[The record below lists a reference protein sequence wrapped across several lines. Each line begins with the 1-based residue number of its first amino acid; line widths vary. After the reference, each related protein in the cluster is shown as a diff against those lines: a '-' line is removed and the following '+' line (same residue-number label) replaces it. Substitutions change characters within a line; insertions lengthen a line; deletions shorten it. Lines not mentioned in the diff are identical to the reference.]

1 MSVSLFQSSTLRQV
15 GAWQCACMST
25 RCFLL
30 SACVDEGALS
40 FVTTMCSS
48 YRDYPYKRGWG
59 MQNDRGPSS
68 KPAAGTGSQVPV
80 MVCVHSA
87 VGVPG
92 AHLAGGGL
100 A

>member
-1 MSVSLFQSSTLRQV
+1 
-15 GAWQCACMST
+15 
-25 RCFLL
+25 
-30 SACVDEGALS
+30 
-40 FVTTMCSS
+40 
-48 YRDYPYKRGWG
+48 

>member
-1 MSVSLFQSSTLRQV
+1 
-15 GAWQCACMST
+15 
-25 RCFLL
+25 
-30 SACVDEGALS
+30 
-40 FVTTMCSS
+40 
-48 YRDYPYKRGWG
+48 
-59 MQNDRGPSS
+59 MQDDRGPSS

-87 VGVPG
+87 VGVSG